1 MCWLCEV
8 SKVYFRLIQSINVT
22 SHCLLYILCV
32 YNYYTALPV
41 PSVNISFSGYSIA
54 GQTYSL
60 NCTATVVPGLA
71 VNPDMSIV
79 FPNSTVVS
87 VTDTTLMGHTFSP
100 LRMSDSGQYTCTATI
115 NIPQAGITDLLSTT
129 RETVSV
135 VCELAHLE
143 FMYILILCVYMIDAY
158 PVERFW
164 SENKSFVAF
173 YWDSPTI
180 GAHLTLEY
188 NLECEP
194 ILIEVSTNQTTVPAS
209 VSSVVLT
216 DLHPGTRYNCSIVTT
231 GALGSSEPVSVIILT
246 PDAGESV

>member
-1 MCWLCEV
+1 M
-8 SKVYFRLIQSINVT
+8 
-22 SHCLLYILCV
+22 
-32 YNYYTALPV
+32 
-41 PSVNISFSGYSIA
+41 
-54 GQTYSL
+54 
-60 NCTATVVPGLA
+60 PGL
-71 VNPDMSIV
+71 VVDPDMSIV

-87 VTDTTLMGHTFSP
+87 VTDTTSVEHTFSP
-100 LRMSDSGQYTCTATI
+100 LRMPDSGQYTCTATI

-135 VCELAHLE
+135 VCELSSTLRVYVHSHS
-143 FMYILILCVYMIDAY
+143 LCVIDAY

-164 SENKSFVAF
+164 SEYVTNASLGL
-173 YWDSPTI
+173 YWVGPTI

-188 NLECEP
+188 NLECDP
-194 ILIEVSTNQTTVPAS
+194 LLIEVSTNQTTVPAS

-246 PDAGESV
+246 PEAGEPV

>member
-8 SKVYFRLIQSINVT
+8 SKVYFRLIRSINVT

-32 YNYYTALPV
+32 YNYYTALPA

-60 NCTATVVPGLA
+60 ICTATVVPGLA
-71 VNPDMSIV
+71 VDPDMSIV

-129 RETVSV
+129 RATVSV

-143 FMYILILCVYMIDAY
+143 FM
-158 PVERFW
+158 
-164 SENKSFVAF
+164 
-173 YWDSPTI
+173 
-180 GAHLTLEY
+180 
-188 NLECEP
+188 
-194 ILIEVSTNQTTVPAS
+194 
-209 VSSVVLT
+209 
-216 DLHPGTRYNCSIVTT
+216 
-231 GALGSSEPVSVIILT
+231 
-246 PDAGESV
+246 